1 VCLQGVWLYGSLLLR
16 CLRGGP
22 LLRTLLC
29 CGCWALAG
37 YIGHA
42 MVQHSVS
49 SSSRGMGGLEGTFPG
64 VLSRGEGMPS
74 F

>member
-1 VCLQGVWLYGSLLLR
+1 VVLGVQGVWLYGSLLLR
-16 CLRGGP
+16 VLRGGHV
-22 LLRTLLC
+22 LRTLLC

-49 SSSRGMGGLEGTFPG
+49 ASSRGGLECTLQS
-64 VLSRGEGMPS
+64 VLSRAEAAAS